1 LNSRGKAAVGSFV
14 FFVVA
19 PVVVAGVVPWLIGGW
34 ESVGVWWLPLRV
46 LGVVLVLT
54 GGGVLVHSFSRFI
67 TEGIGTPAPV
77 APTEH
82 LVVGGIYR
90 HVRNPMY
97 LSVVAVIVGQAL
109 LLADMVLIAYA
120 GAVGL
125 AMAAFVHWHE
135 EPVLTRRYGSEYA
148 VYRANVPGWL
158 PRVRPWD
165 PPSRI

>member
-1 LNSRGKAAVGSFV
+1 MSRRGKAAAGSLV

-19 PVVVAGVVPWLIGGW
+19 PVLVAGVVPWLIGGW
-34 ESVGVWWLPLRV
+34 EPVGVWWLPLRV
-46 LGVVLVLT
+46 LGVVLILT
-54 GGGVLVHSFSRFI
+54 GGGVLIHSFFRFV

-97 LSVVAVIVGQAL
+97 LAVVAVVAGQAL
-109 LLADMVLIAYA
+109 LFGDMVLMAYA

-125 AMAAFVHWHE
+125 AMAAFVRWHE
-135 EPVLTRRYGSEYA
+135 EPVLTRRFGDEYTA
-148 VYRANVPGWL
+148 YRANVPGWL
-158 PRVRPWD
+158 PRVRPWE
-165 PPSRI
+165 PGTPG